1 MQEHLQQART
11 FVVDLAISADEF
23 LRLYQGSAR
32 AVIVRAR
39 NGQTVQFPANALTR
53 FVLHDGVH
61 GSFAWSSTRRTGWNR
76 STASAEC
83 AGDRTGRPVA
93 ASVIIAS
100 TTTEDSNVQ

>member
-32 AVIVRAR
+32 AVVVRAR

-61 GSFAWSSTRRTGWNR
+61 GSFRLVIDAQNR
-76 STASAEC
+76 LESI
-83 AGDRTGRPVA
+83 DRI
-93 ASVIIAS
+93 S
-100 TTTEDSNVQ
+100 